1 MPLPRTL
8 PGDAMATSVYN
19 RQPMELDVLA
29 DRIGRVIRAYR
40 LAQGMS
46 LGDLARASGLSKTI
60 LARIESG
67 AGNPSIETLWRVSRA
82 LNLPLGALLAE
93 DEAPRVRAIPARTGE
108 ALAADA
114 GMAAWLIH
122 ADGREHRSEVYEI
135 AFEAGVE
142 QRTDAHLPGTEEVI
156 VCVEG
161 RLRAGPARGS
171 GGARAG
177 RRRLVRGG
185 RGPRL
190 HRAGGRPRAVL
201 DAVPDRGGAGMRPG
215 SGAAQPVIAGVV
227 ASLVGFASTFAL
239 VLAGLRA
246 VGASEAEA
254 ASGLATLCFTMA
266 VVAVW
271 LGVRY
276 RQPLA
281 IAWSTPGA
289 ALLVAGGEVPGGYPA
304 ALGAFAVTGVLIVV
318 AGLWRTLGRWVRGD
332 PGRAGQRDAGGRPP
346 PGLPGAGRGRG
357 RPSRPGAAGDRH
369 LGGADAGGPP
379 LGGARRAR
387 RRGDRDRRRPA
398 RGHRAPSRCCPPS
411 RSRRPRSTPA
421 RCSASPSRC
430 SWSRWPRRTSPA
442 SPCSSPSA
450 TARRSRPRS

>member
-1 MPLPRTL
+1 
-8 PGDAMATSVYN
+8 
-19 RQPMELDVLA
+19 MELDVLA
-29 DRIGRVIRAYR
+29 DRIGRVIRAHR

-82 LNLPLGALLAE
+82 LTLPLGTLLAE

-142 QRTDAHLPGTEEVI
+142 QRTERAPARDGGGH
-156 VCVEG
+156 
-161 RLRAGPARGS
+161 RLRRGPAARRPARRAGR
-171 GGARAG
+171 ARAG
-177 RRRLVRGG
+177 RRRLVR
-185 RGPRL
+185 RRRRARL
-190 HRAGGRPRAVL
+190 YRRWRTPAPCAGCSTRPRRRCDEA
-201 DAVPDRGGAGMRPG
+201 RRPG
-215 SGAAQPVIAGVV
+215 ASQPIIAGVV

-318 AGLWRTLGRWVRGD
+318 AGLWRTLGRWVEAI
-332 PGRAGQRDAGGRPP
+332 PAALASAMLAGVL
-346 PGLPGAGRGRG
+346 LPVC
-357 RPSRPGAAGDRH
+357 
-369 LGGADAGGPP
+369 L
-379 LGGARRAR
+379 
-387 RRGDRDRRRPA
+387 
-398 RGHRAPSRCCPPS
+398 APV
-411 RSRRPRSTPA
+411 
-421 RCSASPSRC
+421 
-430 SWSRWPRRTSPA
+430 
-442 SPCSSPSA
+442 
-450 TARRSRPRS
+450 